1 MAGTAFRNHAR
12 KLRDDRRGI
21 AAVEFAI
28 ILPFL
33 MIMLFG
39 IIEIGR
45 ALQHYHAVTKS
56 MRDATRYLTRVE
68 MTCAGA
74 GTGPLANYLGKA
86 IDETNAKLLALSGSI
101 VDPPA
106 ASDYVLADWTDPTTI
121 SGTVNCVP
129 NVIPY
134 AGVYNGVANIP
145 VITLTANVPF
155 AFIWGSVFLNTNSIT
170 FSISHSEVH
179 VGD

>member
-1 MAGTAFRNHAR
+1 MAGNAFRNHAR

-28 ILPFL
+28 VLPFL

-56 MRDATRYLTRVE
+56 VRDATRYLTRVD

-74 GTGPLANYLGKA
+74 GTGPLANYLGDPS
-86 IDETNAKLLALSGSI
+86 DEAAAKNLALFGST
-101 VDPPA
+101 
-106 ASDYVLADWTDPTTI
+106 VLTPSSVYNLTHWTDPTTI
-121 SGTVNCVP
+121 SGTVNCV
-129 NVIPY
+129 NNGNQF